1 MIGASGVLLALLLA
15 SGLGT
20 AIGSILQ
27 KGAIWIPSVVLLGL
41 SCAAAVYLILL
52 IGHM

>member
-1 MIGASGVLLALLLA
+1 MIGASGVLLVLLLA

-20 AIGSILQ
+20 AIGFILQ
-27 KGAIWIPSVVLLGL
+27 KRAIWIPSVVLLGL

-52 IGHM
+52 IGRM